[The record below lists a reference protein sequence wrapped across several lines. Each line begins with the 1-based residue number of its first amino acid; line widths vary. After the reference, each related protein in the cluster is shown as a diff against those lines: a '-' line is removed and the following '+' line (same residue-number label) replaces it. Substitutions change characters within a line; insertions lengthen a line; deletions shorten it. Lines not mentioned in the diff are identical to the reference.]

1 MIFLVIFS
9 DWTWKHLKSMYW
21 ILLECCMV
29 IPKEAGGINLVV
41 NSKQFNQELNRL
53 PLSMFFYT
61 SSSVSSLSVSGQSQV
76 IPFHQKPTMQCGDWI
91 LELQNCMYWILLEC
105 CMVIPHRGGRGH
117 QPPCQPPCNQSYWVR
132 VLDPILRWLWG
143 SMRLMSPV
151 SLTGMIFLW
160 SSMIGSE
167 NWTRAYIESCWSAA
181 WSSPTEEAGGINL
194 VVNSKQ
200 EQGNRFESWFR
211 LWLINEFDI
220 PASLLGY
227 DLFVVFLWSFCA
239 L

>member
-1 MIFLVIFS
+1 MQWLDLKTPQEHVLNQLKAGLNRIQTFFLWLERLESNVPGCLR
-9 DWTWKHLKSMYW
+9 TVTGHYV
-21 ILLECCMV
+21 LLE
-29 IPKEAGGINLVV
+29 
-41 NSKQFNQELNRL
+41 
-53 PLSMFFYT
+53 T
-61 SSSVSSLSVSGQSQV
+61 
-76 IPFHQKPTMQCGDWI
+76 FHQSDWI
-91 LELQNCMYWILLEC
+91 LKLHTSMHWILLEC

-117 QPPCQPPCNQSYWVR
+117 QPPCQPPCNQSCWVR

-194 VVNSKQ
+194 VVNLKQ
-200 EQGNRFESWFR
+200 EQHTTEGEKRR
-211 LWLINEFDI
+211 
-220 PASLLGY
+220 P
-227 DLFVVFLWSFCA
+227 LFHWEYG
-239 L
+239 